1 MPKLEYKSDSDDD
14 DKTEVVETT
23 DGIKPSRFAR
33 VMPNG
38 ASSLES
44 KQLETTDGIKPVK
57 KPRTQKQIEA
67 TNKMREALKARTE
80 NNKKLKEDLEAKM
93 DDTLNHKLIKK
104 EINKKVNMKLK
115 QIVDTT
121 NDDVSDS
128 DEEII
133 IIPKRKVVKPKATQ
147 VKAEPKVKAE
157 PPPPQIQKQ
166 QGFAIRFV

>member
-1 MPKLEYKSDSDDD
+1 MPKLEYKSESDD
-14 DKTEVVETT
+14 DKTEVVESKEPETT

-38 ASSLES
+38 ASSLE
-44 KQLETTDGIKPVK
+44 IPAK
-57 KPRTQKQIEA
+57 KPRTQKQIDA

-115 QIVDTT
+115 QIVNTT
-121 NDDVSDS
+121 NDEISDS
-128 DEEII
+128 DEEVI
-133 IIPKRKVVKPKATQ
+133 IIPKKKAVKPKPPQA
-147 VKAEPKVKAE
+147 KPEPKVKPE
-157 PPPPQIQKQ
+157 PPPPPPIQKQ

>member
-1 MPKLEYKSDSDDD
+1 MPKLEYKSESDDD
-14 DKTEVVETT
+14 DKTEVVE
-23 DGIKPSRFAR
+23 
-33 VMPNG
+33 
-38 ASSLES
+38 S
-44 KQLETTDGIKPVK
+44 KQLVSEIPAK

-133 IIPKRKVVKPKATQ
+133 IIPKKKVVKPKAPQ
-147 VKAEPKVKAE
+147 VKAEPKVKVE
-157 PPPPQIQKQ
+157 PPPPPIQKQ

>member
-1 MPKLEYKSDSDDD
+1 MPKLEYKSDSDD

-44 KQLETTDGIKPVK
+44 KQLEIPAK

-133 IIPKRKVVKPKATQ
+133 IIPKKKVVKPKAPQ
-147 VKAEPKVKAE
+147 VKAEPKVKVE
-157 PPPPQIQKQ
+157 LPPPPIQKQ

>member
-1 MPKLEYKSDSDDD
+1 MPKLEYKSESDDD
-14 DKTEVVETT
+14 DKTEVVE
-23 DGIKPSRFAR
+23 
-33 VMPNG
+33 
-38 ASSLES
+38 S
-44 KQLETTDGIKPVK
+44 KQLISEIPAK

-121 NDDVSDS
+121 NDVASDS

-133 IIPKRKVVKPKATQ
+133 IIPKKKVVKPKAP
-147 VKAEPKVKAE
+147 VKAEPKVKVE
-157 PPPPQIQKQ
+157 PPPPPIQKQ
-166 QGFAIRFV
+166 QGFTIRFV

>member
-1 MPKLEYKSDSDDD
+1 MPKLEYESEPEEKQIETPLPNDDGNG
-14 DKTEVVETT
+14 DKPK
-23 DGIKPSRFAR
+23 D
-33 VMPNG
+33 
-38 ASSLES
+38 
-44 KQLETTDGIKPVK
+44 K
-57 KPRTQKQIEA
+57 KPRSQKQIDA

-115 QIVDTT
+115 QIVDNT

-133 IIPKRKVVKPKATQ
+133 IIPKKKVVKTKAPQ
-147 VKAEPKVKAE
+147 VKAVSKVKAE
-157 PPPPQIQKQ
+157 PTPPIQKQ